1 MSGTGTQSIYE
12 RIAAHYRG
20 QVKAGDLAP
29 GTRLPSNR
37 ELADIWDVTTAT
49 ITKAMAVLQAEGL
62 VRTTRGSGTFVARS
76 SPAASGSIAGF
87 AGVVARQDGTQM
99 ETVNEITFANFVA
112 AEPHVAEALDVDVG
126 AEVIKRFRYRR
137 TVDGEPVLMAASWC
151 PSTHGNACPRLL
163 VPEEVPGGLG
173 AVEAATGRTIT
184 SLIERVSAALATEE
198 QADFYGLTRPAP
210 VIVKDHIWYAD
221 DDSPFYYGR
230 GWHRPD
236 EWSTYVVPLDE
247 H

>member
-1 MSGTGTQSIYE
+1 MSDIGSQPLYE
-12 RIAAHYRG
+12 RIAARYRD
-20 QVKAGDLAP
+20 QITAGDLAP

-37 ELADIWDVTTAT
+37 ELADTWEVTTAT
-49 ITKAMAVLQAEGL
+49 ITKAMALLQAEGL

-76 SPAASGSIAGF
+76 SPAASGSIAAF

-99 ETVNEITFANFVA
+99 ETVNEFTFANFVS

-126 AEVIKRFRYRR
+126 TEVIKRFRYRR

-163 VPEEVPGGLG
+163 VLEEVPGGLG

-221 DDSPFYYGR
+221 DNSPFYYGR

-236 EWSTYVVPLDE
+236 EWSTYVVPLDT
-247 H
+247 